1 MKRFDIEQVHR
12 RATWW
17 ILSLKPRQMPCWDRL
32 LALNILPLVY
42 DRDIM
47 DHVFFYKTGYGY
59 IDIDARD
66 VKDWVGQR

>member
-1 MKRFDIEQVHR
+1 M
-12 RATWW
+12 
-17 ILSLKPRQMPCWDRL
+17 
-32 LALNILPLVY
+32 LPLVY

-59 IDIDARD
+59 IDARD